1 MSNTLFLDT
10 ETYNH
15 VPIKHGSYRY
25 AEDAEVMLVPFAF
38 DDDPVTVWDLTD
50 TTKGDWRWKCELQEM
65 IDRADRVVIHNS
77 MFDRVVLAA
86 QGVHIP
92 VEKIDDTMV
101 VALMHSLPAG
111 LGQLGEVLGV
121 PSDKAKDKDGKKL
134 IQLFCSPCPKN
145 WKIARATSA
154 THPEEWQRFIQYAGR
169 DVDAMRDIHGR
180 LPRWNDTPAERALW
194 QLDQRIN
201 DRGVAVDRELAGAAI
216 RAFDRTL
223 RSLAARCAEITGGAV
238 TSATQRQKLL
248 DYLRDEHGFEI
259 ADLTKGVVD
268 AALAGQ
274 LPPVVRELL
283 EIRRQAASTT
293 PAKYQVLLDAACSDN
308 RLRGLMQF
316 CGAGRTGRDSGR
328 IFQPQNLMRPT
339 MKNEQIELGIAAM
352 KADAEDLLFDNISEL
367 CGNAVRG
374 ALVAG
379 EGKKL
384 AIADLSNIEGRVAAW
399 LAGEEWKLQAFRDYD
414 TITGYD
420 RKGKPIR
427 RGHDLYVLAYARSF
441 GITPEAVIE
450 NKDNGDG
457 MMRQIGKVQELALQF
472 QGSVGAFL
480 TMAGAYGVDLPED
493 EVLAIVKAW
502 RSAHPRIRNTWYA
515 LEDAVK
521 WAIRRPGTTHDV
533 GPLRVSCNDGGWLR
547 IRLPSGRYLSYPEA
561 QVRDDTCTTCEGDG
575 MVLAGGFAFGGGVA
589 RNEVCLDCGG
599 HGTDGGGQSISY
611 AGVHQYTKQWC
622 RIDSYG
628 GKFFENIV
636 QAVARDVFMHGLRLA
651 EAAGYAVVL
660 RVHDELV
667 CEVPD
672 TDEFTAEKL
681 AALMSTNPSWSIG
694 LPLAAAGH
702 ECYRYA
708 KD

>member
-1 MSNTLFLDT
+1 MTTLWLDT
-10 ETYNH
+10 ETFSAT
-15 VPIKHGSYRY
+15 PIKHGAHRY
-25 AEDAEVMLVPFAF
+25 AEDAEVLLVPFAF

-50 TTKGDWRWKCELQEM
+50 MTKGDWRWKCELQEM
-65 IDRADRVVIHNS
+65 IDRANRVVIHHS

-121 PSDKAKDKDGKKL
+121 PSDKAKDKEGRKL
-134 IQLFCSPCPKN
+134 IQLFCSPAPKN

-154 THPEEWQRFIQYAGR
+154 THPEEWQRFVEYARR
-169 DVDAMRDIHGR
+169 DVVAMRDIRAR
-180 LPRWNDTPAERALW
+180 LPRWNDTPAEGALW
-194 QLDQRIN
+194 HLDQRIN
-201 DRGVAVDRELAGAAI
+201 DRGIAVDSDLARSAI
-216 RAFDRTL
+216 RAFERAS
-223 RSLAARCAEITGGAV
+223 RSLAARCSALTDGAV
-238 TSATQRQKLL
+238 PSATQRQKLI
-248 DYLRDEHGFEI
+248 DYLRGELGYEI
-259 ADLTKGVVD
+259 ADLTKGGID
-268 AALAGQ
+268 NLLSGD
-274 LPPVVRELL
+274 LPPKVRELL

-293 PAKYQVLLDAACSDN
+293 PAKYQVLLDAACSDG

-316 CGAGRTGRDSGR
+316 CGAARTGRDAGR
-328 IFQPQNLMRPT
+328 IFQPQNLLRPT

-352 KADAEDLLFDNISEL
+352 KADAEDLLFDNVSEL

-384 AIADLSNIEGRVAAW
+384 VIADLSNIEGRVAAW
-399 LAGEEWKLQAFRDYD
+399 LAGEEWKLQAFRDFD
-414 TITGYD
+414 TIIGYD
-420 RKGKPIR
+420 KKGKPIR
-427 RGHDLYVLAYARSF
+427 KGHDLYVLAYARSF
-441 GITPEAVIE
+441 AITPEEVLD

-457 MMRQIGKVQELALQF
+457 MMRQIGKVQELALQY
-472 QGSVGAFL
+472 QGGVGAFN
-480 TMAGAYGVDLPED
+480 TMAGAYGVNLPED
-493 EVLAIVKAW
+493 QVVEIVKAW
-502 RSAHPRIRNTWYA
+502 RSAQPRIRNTWYA
-515 LEDAVK
+515 LEDAVR
-521 WAIRRPGTTHDV
+521 WAIRRPGTTHEV
-533 GPLRVSCNDGGWLR
+533 GPLRVSCRDDGWLR
-547 IRLPSGRYLSYPEA
+547 IKLPSGRYLSYPEA
-561 QVRDDTCTTCEGDG
+561 RVRDDTCTTCGGDG
-575 MVLAGGFAFGGGVA
+575 VVLVGGFAEDNGTS
-589 RNEVCLDCGG
+589 RNEVCPDCKGN
-599 HGTDGGGQSISY
+599 GTDGMGQSISY
-611 AGVHQYTKQWC
+611 AGTNQYTKQWG

-672 TDEFTAEKL
+672 TDEFTADGL
-681 AALMSTNPSWSIG
+681 AALMSTNPSWAIS

-702 ECYRYA
+702 ECFRYC
-708 KD
+708 KE